1 MVFNTMG
8 WFVEN
13 ATCANHN
20 HGRMGYL
27 TSVQS
32 VLYRCGKYAIICA
45 QKGNRI
51 FLK

>member
-32 VLYRCGKYAIICA
+32 VLYTDAANMLLFVFKKEIVYS
-45 QKGNRI
+45 
-51 FLK
+51 